1 MNKQEGI
8 LKNQLTI
15 SYKIVKSIQRKFILY
30 VMSIFQ
36 VYRINLSISKDYFNS
51 LFADSILLQNE
62 AQLNSTRTKMI
73 SSVFNNEKIE
83 FGKNNQ
89 FIYTKKGTIGNF
101 IYGIIT
107 KLSHKKNR
115 FEYDKPKE
123 IIPSYE
129 NTLIF
134 INTDNADNKNWQKIF
149 IMENKDFKNNLS
161 DLLISLWQ
169 KSNIKNEIFDLH
181 IRPCLQDYTGNFFSY
196 FKNQT
201 EKHIKKITEVKLHY
215 DIANGGTG
223 SWFKSSMRSLGA
235 TEQDIT
241 FKNQNGLKL
250 DETKEAIIKECIE
263 PIGDGV
269 NQKAII
275 KGFKMNSTKTEILHD
290 SSKNEKIETIST
302 NEIEIDSIIVNK
314 NNNDSLVSIL
324 TPIIET
330 FKK

>member
-1 MNKQEGI
+1 MY
-8 LKNQLTI
+8 
-15 SYKIVKSIQRKFILY
+15 S
-30 VMSIFQ
+30 FQ

-62 AQLNSTRTKMI
+62 EQLNSTRTEMI

-89 FIYTKKGTIGNF
+89 FIYTKKGKIGNF

-107 KLSHKKNR
+107 KLNHKKNR

-123 IIPSYE
+123 TIPSCE

-149 IMENKDFKNNLS
+149 IMENKDFKKNLF

-201 EKHIKKITEVKLHY
+201 EKNIKKITEVKLHY
-215 DIANGGTG
+215 DIAK
-223 SWFKSSMRSLGA
+223 WW
-235 TEQDIT
+235 
-241 FKNQNGLKL
+241 
-250 DETKEAIIKECIE
+250 
-263 PIGDGV
+263 
-269 NQKAII
+269 
-275 KGFKMNSTKTEILHD
+275 HW
-290 SSKNEKIETIST
+290 
-302 NEIEIDSIIVNK
+302 
-314 NNNDSLVSIL
+314 
-324 TPIIET
+324 
-330 FKK
+330 